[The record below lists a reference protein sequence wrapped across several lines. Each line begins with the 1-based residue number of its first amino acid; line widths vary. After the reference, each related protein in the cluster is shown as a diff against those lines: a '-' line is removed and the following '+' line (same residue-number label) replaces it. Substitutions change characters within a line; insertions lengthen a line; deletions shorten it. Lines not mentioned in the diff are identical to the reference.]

1 MPETRG
7 HVDTPPFYSF
17 RASLDSLQRTW
28 YRLETKG
35 HRVASLMQASFDSE
49 RVLRWIVV
57 YLAVISGEDS
67 DTIDPDMP
75 LSHFDLDSVDAV
87 EMALQFETTFD
98 RQIGA
103 EFFLAA
109 NATVRGLAD
118 LIIANAAAHAD

>member
-1 MPETRG
+1 
-7 HVDTPPFYSF
+7 
-17 RASLDSLQRTW
+17 
-28 YRLETKG
+28 
-35 HRVASLMQASFDSE
+35 MQASLDSE

-109 NATVRGLAD
+109 NATVRGLD
-118 LIIANAAAHAD
+118 ELIIANAAAHAD